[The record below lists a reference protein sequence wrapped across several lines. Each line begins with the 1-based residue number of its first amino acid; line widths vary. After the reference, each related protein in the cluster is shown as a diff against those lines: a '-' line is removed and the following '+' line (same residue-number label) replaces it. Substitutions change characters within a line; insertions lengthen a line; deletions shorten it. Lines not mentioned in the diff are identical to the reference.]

1 MTVNYTTNLALAQPV
16 TGTESGTWGDDVNN
30 GLTAYLDA
38 SIAGTQNVSIT
49 TADVTLSN
57 TQGTNTATNLTGSSA
72 QYAILN
78 VTGAMT
84 AARNLILPGLSKTYV
99 VYNNTTGG
107 YALTIKGAST
117 TGITMVN
124 GERAVVAYI
133 GSPTSDYVKI
143 DNSYGVGNFTSLSVG
158 GNTNAV
164 SSNTTYTTLANNT
177 VTILPAVSLIPSVNA
192 SYACGASAYRWTTV
206 FAGIGDFSSSVTVGG
221 NASAIGAS
229 GTNTTFG
236 NNTVY
241 VSPATGFAPA
251 VDNSYVLGAPS
262 FRWSTVYAGTGTIN
276 TSDASQKQQDRALSD
291 AERAVAVRIKGLI
304 KTFKFNDAVATKGDA
319 ARTHIGV
326 YAQEVQAAFTA
337 EGLDA
342 EKYALFCRDE
352 VDGQSIYGVRYEE
365 LLAFVIA
372 AM

>member
-107 YALTIKGAST
+107 FALTIKGAST

-143 DNSYGVGNFTSLSVG
+143 DNSYGVGNFTSISVG

-164 SSNTTYTTLANNT
+164 SSST
-177 VTILPAVSLIPSVNA
+177 
-192 SYACGASAYRWTTV
+192 
-206 FAGIGDFSSSVTVGG
+206 
-221 NASAIGAS
+221 
-229 GTNTTFG
+229 TNTTFG
-236 NNTVY
+236 NNTVAVVPASGFAPGVDNTY
-241 VSPATGFAPA
+241 YLGGSSLRWTAVYAATGVFTSATIGGNTNAIAASGTNTTLGNNTVFVAPAVGLAPA
-251 VDNSYVLGAPS
+251 VDNSYVLGSAS
-262 FRWSTVYAGTGTIN
+262 FRWSTVYAGTGAIN
-276 TSDASQKQQDRALSD
+276 TSDATQKQQDRALSD
-291 AERAVAVRIKGLI
+291 AERAVAARIKGLI

-319 ARTHIGV
+319 ARIHIGV

-352 VDGQSIYGVRYEE
+352 VDGQTIYGVRYEE

>member
-38 SIAGTQNVSIT
+38 SIAGTQSIAIT

-57 TQGTNTATNLTGSSA
+57 TQGTNTGTNLTGSSA

-78 VTGAMT
+78 ITGAMT
-84 AARNLILPGLSKTYV
+84 AARNLILPSLSKTYV

-107 YALTIKGAST
+107 FTLTIKGAST
-117 TGITMVN
+117 TGIAMVN
-124 GERAVVAYI
+124 GERAVIAYI
-133 GSPTSDYVKI
+133 GSDYVKI

-158 GNTNAV
+158 SNTNAV
-164 SSNTTYTTLANNT
+164 SSNATYTTLANNT

-192 SYACGASAYRWTTV
+192 SYACGASSYRWTTV
-206 FAGIGDFSSSVTVGG
+206 FSSIGDFSSSITVGG
-221 NASAIGAS
+221 NASAVGAS
-229 GTNTTFG
+229 STNTTLG
-236 NNTVY
+236 NNTVF
-241 VSPATGFAPA
+241 VAPAVGLAPA
-251 VDNSYVLGAPS
+251 VDNSYVLGSGS
-262 FRWSTVYAGTGTIN
+262 FRWSTVYAATGTIN
-276 TSDASQKQQDRALSD
+276 TSDATQKQQDRALSD
-291 AERAVAVRIKGLI
+291 AERAVAARIKGLI
-304 KTFKFNDAVATKGDA
+304 KTFKFNDAVAKKGDE
-319 ARTHIGV
+319 ARIHIGV
-326 YAQEVQAAFTA
+326 YAQEVQAAFAA

-352 VDGQSIYGVRYEE
+352 VDGQNIYGVRYEE

-372 AM
+372 VM